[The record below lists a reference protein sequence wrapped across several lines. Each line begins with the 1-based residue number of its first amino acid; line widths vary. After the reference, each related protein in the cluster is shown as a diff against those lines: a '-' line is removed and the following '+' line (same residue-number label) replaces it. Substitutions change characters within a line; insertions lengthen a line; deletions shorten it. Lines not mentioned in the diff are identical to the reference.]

1 MVKTKKDA
9 NDAFNKYVRELK
21 AADSATIGMAKGN
34 LYRFLSGHGTA
45 SRPAARGG
53 KRKASGLYRFFTQ
66 MQNIFK
72 GEADLTNQQLK
83 LIRETIRKLKG
94 VGDNSINNPRNI
106 PFTYPTGEDGSGRAI
121 QYGHPNSKEY
131 IQGMKNKKK
140 ARGETYEVPSYM
152 NNIPDA
158 WTSQTLGTAR
168 NPLWQAFFVGENES
182 FKGKI
187 ISIGLLPLLEKI
199 EKGLAGE
206 SVALTIPARTL
217 QKDSTLEQLVDIKS
231 VRKRLN
237 EIMRTNS
244 LWSKTKSTDKEDKE
258 INVVRIKFT
267 DMNRRLTG
275 LPYKVTPE
283 ELNTVK
289 TLSGNKDAAGG
300 VSEFNLLSMT
310 ANQIEKLLLAA
321 FGSDAKVGG
330 VPVQWF
336 NLWKTSPRMA
346 ETRDLQKMHWRDYL
360 QVR

>member
-9 NDAFNKYVRELK
+9 NDAFNKYVTELK
-21 AADSATIGMAKGN
+21 RAEGGTIGVRSGN
-34 LYRFLSGHGTA
+34 LYGFLTKHGSA
-45 SRPAARGG
+45 SRPAAKGG
-53 KRKASGLYRFFTQ
+53 KRKSSGLKRFFTQ
-66 MQNIFK
+66 MENLFK
-72 GEADLTNQQLK
+72 GEADLTNRQLK

-106 PFTYPTGEDGSGRAI
+106 PFTYPTGEDGKGRGS
-121 QYGHPNSKEY
+121 QYGHYWSKEY
-131 IQGMKNKKK
+131 IDGMRKKNPD
-140 ARGETYEVPSYM
+140 YE
-152 NNIPDA
+152 IPPFGTPPAA
-158 WTSQTLGTAR
+158 WVSPNLGTAR
-168 NPLWQAFFVGENES
+168 PPAWQIFFVGENES
-182 FKGKI
+182 FKGKV

-217 QKDSTLEQLVDIKS
+217 QKDSTLEQLVDVKS

-237 EIMRTNS
+237 EIMRTNN
-244 LWSKTKSTDKEDKE
+244 LWSKTKSTDKEGKE
-258 INVVRIKFT
+258 INVVRIKLA

-289 TLSGNKDAAGG
+289 TLSGNKDSAGG

-321 FGSDAKVGG
+321 FGADAKVGG

>member
-9 NDAFNKYVRELK
+9 NDAMKKWISELRK
-21 AADSATIGMAKGN
+21 AKGKAIG
-34 LYRFLSGHGTA
+34 SGNPKSLFNYVTLHGSA
-45 SRPAARGG
+45 RRPAARGG
-53 KRKASGLYRFFTQ
+53 KRKASGLGGFIKPII
-66 MQNIFK
+66 NIFK

-83 LIRETIRKLKG
+83 LVRETIRKLKG
-94 VGDNSINNPRNI
+94 VGDNSINNPRNVS
-106 PFTYPTGEDGSGRAI
+106 FSYPTGEDGSGRGN
-121 QYGHPNSKEY
+121 QYGHWWSKEY
-131 IQGMKNKKK
+131 IDGMQKKNPEYK
-140 ARGETYEVPSYM
+140 VPPWGS
-152 NNIPDA
+152 PPAA

-168 NPLWQAFFVGENES
+168 PPMWQAFFVGENES
-182 FKGKI
+182 FGGKLVT
-187 ISIGLLPLLEKI
+187 IGLLPLLEKI

-217 QKDSTLEQLVDIKS
+217 QKDSALDQLADVKS

-237 EIMRTNS
+237 EIMRVNN
-244 LWSKTKSTDKEDKE
+244 LWKKVKSTDKEGKE
-258 INVVRIKFT
+258 IDVVRIKFT
-267 DMNRRLTG
+267 DMNARLTS

-289 TLSGNKDAAGG
+289 TLSGNKDAAAG

-321 FGSDAKVGG
+321 FGADAKVGG

-346 ETRDLQKMHWRDYL
+346 ETRDLQKMHWQDYL